1 MASSGPEKCIHE
13 SRESLRLLN
22 RESFRQLCLQKSLL
36 DFLSPFGLTP
46 SGKVGIC
53 WDALVLRWSKWLQI
67 LPYAVLGSGV
77 NINLPRKLAEFRMIQ
92 WLSPSV
98 LKVSYEA
105 SNLDVELRNFALK
118 LWQDRSPGLSRSNR
132 GGWHSRYLDGNNNCN
147 ASAFSELSLRVKD
160 VAMLFLQKWP
170 FSSSIWRRTRVN
182 RVHFGAL
189 WVNVHQAGDYNVEH
203 QHAEIGAV
211 GDEIP
216 LLSGVYYPQGPTEGA
231 KLHLDCHEGNEGT
244 STKLTQDR
252 QCRVDPDPGTLVIFP
267 ATLLHSVEPAGN
279 PEETGDPRVSFAFN
293 LILRQSAS
301 KLHRAAMEGNSSEIQ
316 DLCQRSDIN
325 AKDLE
330 FGGFTSL
337 HHAAEAG
344 HLSVLQVLLENRADP
359 FAQSNQLSLP
369 VHLAAEAGHLKV
381 VKELLKST
389 PNLVNKTSG
398 SQNRTLMHLA
408 AANGKVDLLMDLL
421 NFQADF
427 QLLQA
432 DGSNALH
439 ASVQNGHLAAT
450 DFLLHHFGS
459 LVNGRDVAQHQ
470 PAHEAAR
477 GGHEAILRR
486 LVRASADV
494 TGKGLLGGGCKHF
507 MFSPRTVGKWSNLT
521 NVCQKRVETTN

>member
-1 MASSGPEKCIHE
+1 
-13 SRESLRLLN
+13 
-22 RESFRQLCLQKSLL
+22 
-36 DFLSPFGLTP
+36 
-46 SGKVGIC
+46 
-53 WDALVLRWSKWLQI
+53 
-67 LPYAVLGSGV
+67 
-77 NINLPRKLAEFRMIQ
+77 MIQ

-98 LKVSYEA
+98 LKVTYEA

-132 GGWHSRYLDGNNNCN
+132 GGWHSRYLDGNNNSN
-147 ASAFSELSLRVKD
+147 ASVFSELSLRVQD
-160 VAMLFLQKWP
+160 VAMLFLQKWRV
-170 FSSSIWRRTRVN
+170 SSSESSTWRRTRVN

-216 LLSGVYYPQGPTEGA
+216 LLSGVYYPQGPIGGA
-231 KLHLDCHEGNEGT
+231 KLHLDCNEGIEEGT
-244 STKLTQDR
+244 STKLTHN
-252 QCRVDPDPGTLVIFP
+252 QCSVDPDPGTLVIFP

-279 PEETGDPRVSFAFN
+279 LEETGDPRVSFAFN

-301 KLHRAAMEGNSSEIQ
+301 KLQQAAMEGNSSEIQ

-330 FGGFTSL
+330 FGGFTPL
-337 HHAAEAG
+337 HHASEAG

-359 FAQSNQLSLP
+359 FARSNQLSLP

-408 AANGKVDLLMDLL
+408 AANGKVDLLIDLL

-486 LVRASADV
+486 LLQASADV
-494 TGKGLLGGGCKHF
+494 TGKGPDSLAYWATHGGHTAILQLLLMSKV
-507 MFSPRTVGKWSNLT
+507 MPLSQP
-521 NVCQKRVETTN
+521 ETTGKVSNTKGEAIANYLAAALIGEVFF

>member
-1 MASSGPEKCIHE
+1 
-13 SRESLRLLN
+13 
-22 RESFRQLCLQKSLL
+22 
-36 DFLSPFGLTP
+36 
-46 SGKVGIC
+46 
-53 WDALVLRWSKWLQI
+53 
-67 LPYAVLGSGV
+67 
-77 NINLPRKLAEFRMIQ
+77 MIQ

-132 GGWHSRYLDGNNNCN
+132 GGWHSRYLDGNFDGNNNSN
-147 ASAFSELSLRVKD
+147 ASVFSELSLRVKD

-244 STKLTQDR
+244 STKLTHS
-252 QCRVDPDPGTLVIFP
+252 QCSVDPDPGTLVIFP

-301 KLHRAAMEGNSSEIQ
+301 KLHQAAMEGNSSEMQ

-325 AKDLE
+325 AKELE
-330 FGGFTSL
+330 VGGFTSL

-344 HLSVLQVLLENRADP
+344 HLSVLHILLENRADP

-408 AANGKVDLLMDLL
+408 AANGKVDLLIDLL

-494 TGKGLLGGGCKHF
+494 TGKGPDSLAYWATHGGHTAILQLLLTLKAMPLSQPETTAKVSNTKGEAIANYLAAALIGEEF
-507 MFSPRTVGKWSNLT
+507 IFSPVDAM
-521 NVCQKRVETTN
+521 